1 MPTGREKF
9 HRPVQR
15 RNSIAATIRVLVLL
29 ALGLAGGAALARAD
43 SQDDV
48 NVVVN
53 GDLTRGFGNSPDSWR
68 TAAWKLESARFTW
81 HHDPN
86 ATPELEISS
95 TEPNDAYWGQ
105 TVHLNAGWYHF
116 TASLRAEGIP
126 LDNVG
131 ANLSIL
137 EDGIISPQLHGTTDW
152 QTVGFYLKAGDS
164 GADVLLACRLGG
176 FASTNRGKMSC
187 RNIRA
192 VPLSQAPTSASF
204 TYDLDAIR
212 GPAAPASAAAPPST
226 GAHVNLTLILIGV
239 AALFL
244 AGLLG
249 GRGLAADT
257 IRRLRGARGRPRRS
271 VARGVVRPDSEHAG
285 ALTEEEPAEDL
296 EREDDLLPEDLSTD
310 QIRSYAWIGVAV
322 ALLWVTMMAIDR
334 MEGTPYS
341 VHFMPAF
348 AGIRRLISTTGVA
361 AFKLWSVWALGTVVV
376 AGLLLQIDPALE
388 LIDAI
393 LAGAGGVWVL
403 GYFLGQT
410 LGPIDLFRPL
420 TFWLLLAAGIFQ
432 LWRRP
437 PQIRRAPLSAGQ
449 KLTLLA
455 FGLLS
460 IGMLPMELG
469 SPVAPYMDVLGAPA
483 SVQRILTFG
492 VYHPFDND
500 AFGCFGA
507 RAQTPGF
514 ELFLAM
520 LASAGRVKLGVLAQ
534 SGTMIPMGALMLF
547 AAYRLGLTLAG
558 DTAGG
563 VAALFLFFTVTFRR
577 MAGMRGTAVDL
588 VLIGLGLAF
597 FLDRR
602 RNRTLTA
609 VGALI
614 LGTSVAVHAIDGGLA
629 MMIAGVGALLCLAE
643 ADYDRFLA
651 SVICLAGAALF
662 ALPEFAIGLAKP
674 LPYPVLPLAQLAGLA
689 VILYGVRRPRLG
701 APPSFRSLPG
711 LNPVAVAVLAA
722 TVIYIHAT
730 HPDSIYGTMMIQF
743 PFLFLL
749 AFSGLAIWI
758 ALDRPLATPYGA
770 TLVAIALLV
779 GATNEF
785 LGFFG
790 NLAGSE
796 VFRSGLADIS
806 YKIEE
811 YWCPYFLVFPAAIP
825 FALLYDAKRRTRP
838 LVVLALLTLLIYPWH
853 PWQDVSYDYTAHSIT
868 EEWAIGLNTAAN
880 GFWAGSH
887 DTKWTMDADDFALVD
902 FLRKEQASG
911 RITTDTHILHIAHD
925 ATVLSDF
932 NRYAVFTGIDDDPIV
947 YEIGGA
953 DIGWFAGS
961 RVRPIYSLRQDLAA
975 RPPYILEQVS
985 PPAFMKE
992 PPDGYDEVFHRG
1004 SLRLFRR
1011 KVS

>member
-1 MPTGREKF
+1 MPTGRREF
-9 HRPVQR
+9 HWPAHR
-15 RNSIAATIRVLVLL
+15 RNSTGAAVRVLVLL
-29 ALGLAGGAALARAD
+29 AIVLAWGAARARAD
-43 SQDDV
+43 SQDDA

-68 TAAWKLESARFTW
+68 TAAWKLGSARFVW

-86 ATPELEISS
+86 ASPELEISS

-105 TVHLNAGWYHF
+105 TVHLSPGWYHF

-126 LDNVG
+126 PGNVG
-131 ANLSIL
+131 ANLSVL
-137 EDGIISPQLHGTTDW
+137 EDGIISPQLQGTTDW
-152 QTVGFYLKAGDS
+152 ETVGFYLKAGAA

-176 FASTNRGKMSC
+176 FASTNSGKMWC
-187 RNIRA
+187 RDIRA
-192 VPLSQAPTSASF
+192 VPVSEAPTGTGF

-212 GPAAPASAAAPPST
+212 GPAAATSGAAPQST
-226 GAHVNLTLILIGV
+226 GAHVNPTLILVGV

-249 GRGLAADT
+249 GRGFAADT
-257 IRRLRGARGRPRRS
+257 IRRIRGVRGRPRS
-271 VARGVVRPDSEHAG
+271 AARTIVRTDSEHAG
-285 ALTEEEPAEDL
+285 GLAEQEPVEDL
-296 EREDDLLPEDLSTD
+296 LPGADLLPEDLSTD
-310 QIRSYAWIGVAV
+310 QTPNYAWIGVAV
-322 ALLWVTMMAIDR
+322 ALLWVTMMAIRR
-334 MEGTPYS
+334 MDGTPYS
-341 VHFMPAF
+341 VNFTPAL
-348 AGIRRLISTTGVA
+348 AGVWRLISTTGVA
-361 AFKLWSVWALGTVVV
+361 ALKLWSVWALGTAIV

-393 LAGAGGVWVL
+393 LAGAAGVWVL

-410 LGPIDLFRPL
+410 LGPIHLFRPL
-420 TFWLLLAAGIFQ
+420 VFWLLLAAGAFQ

-437 PQIRRAPLSAGQ
+437 PQIRRTPLSAGQ

-520 LASAGRVKLGVLAQ
+520 LASAARVKLGVLAQ

-609 VGALI
+609 IGALI

-629 MMIAGVGALLCLAE
+629 MMIGGVGALLCLAE
-643 ADYDRFLA
+643 ADYDRFIV
-651 SVICLAGAALF
+651 SVTCLAGATLF

-674 LPYPVLPLAQLAGLA
+674 LPYPMLPLAQLAGLA

-701 APPSFRSLPG
+701 SAPSFRSLAW
-711 LNPVAVAVLAA
+711 LNPAAVAILAT

-730 HPDSIYGTMMIQF
+730 HANSIYGTMMIQF

-749 AFSGLAIWI
+749 AFAGLALWI
-758 ALDRPLATPYGA
+758 ALDHPLATPYGA
-770 TLVAIALLV
+770 AIVAVALLV

-785 LGFFG
+785 LEFFG
-790 NLAGSE
+790 SLAGNE
-796 VFRSGLADIS
+796 IFRSGLADIS

-825 FALLYDAKRRTRP
+825 FALLYDAKRSTRP
-838 LVVLALLTLLIYPWH
+838 LAVLALLTLLIYPWH
-853 PWQDVSYDYTAHSIT
+853 PWQDVSYDYTAHSIP

-880 GFWAGSH
+880 GFWAGTH

-953 DIGWFAGS
+953 DLGWFAGS
-961 RVRPIYSLRQDLAA
+961 RVRPIYSLRQGLAA
-975 RPPYILEQVS
+975 HPPYILEQVN
-985 PPAFMKE
+985 PPEWMKE
-992 PPDGYDEVFHRG
+992 PPDGYDEVFDQG

-1011 KVS
+1011 KAS